1 MPMPRSLPVSAKM
14 PVGLAITMERYL
26 LIGVNKD
33 GIIAPL
39 ESPTTKPLLFL
50 QYSADNH
57 YVQWTY
63 TRRGARSQRCHW
75 LSTMQIATN
84 LKRWWFLRHDYEHEY
99 MDQFDHLECARK
111 FYIFVGPWE
120 ELVHHWMEKAV
131 QEFSKWKVHA

>member
-1 MPMPRSLPVSAKM
+1 MPMPRSLPVSERM
-14 PVGLAITMERYL
+14 PTGLVITMERYS
-26 LIGVNKD
+26 LIGANGD

-39 ESPTTKPLLFL
+39 ESPTTKPILFL

-57 YVQWTY
+57 YTQWTY

-84 LKRWWFLRHDYEHEY
+84 LKRWWFLRHDYANVPME
-99 MDQFDHLECARK
+99 QFDRLESARK

-120 ELVHHWMEKAV
+120 ELVHKYMEKAV
-131 QEFSKWKVHA
+131 WEFSKWKI